1 MKLLS
6 FLLDKILPSGRQTI
20 DTSEVFPNGGPID
33 IKM

>member
-6 FLLDKILPSGRQTI
+6 FLLDKILPSGHQTI
-20 DTSEVFPNGGPID
+20 DTGEVYPNSGPID

>member
-6 FLLDKILPSGRQTI
+6 FLLDKILPSGHQTF
-20 DTSEVFPNGGPID
+20 DTGEVSPNGGPID